1 MLAVGKYP
9 VSISNLEVKPT
20 NADDSECENR
30 KSPDRKNL
38 IEWEIIDQVFLCLR
52 RRMIDQS
59 IIPH

>member
-30 KSPDRKNL
+30 KSPDRKEAFFSGKSEGNASF
-38 IEWEIIDQVFLCLR
+38 FLSLV
-52 RRMIDQS
+52 S
-59 IIPH
+59 II

>member
-30 KSPDRKNL
+30 KSPDRKEAFFSERSEGNASFFSL
-38 IEWEIIDQVFLCLR
+38 EV
-52 RRMIDQS
+52 S
-59 IIPH
+59 GA